1 VTEPISVR
9 VARLRGCEPVPPS
22 EAISWWTCRCSV
34 CHTGSNYSRID
45 WLQPAAWALL
55 LSEMVEAN
63 RRPEIWISTNPATP
77 KYAVGESH
85 FNGIET
91 GRGDTIGEAVALA
104 WINWRESCVVK

>member
-1 VTEPISVR
+1 
-9 VARLRGCEPVPPS
+9 
-22 EAISWWTCRCSV
+22 
-34 CHTGSNYSRID
+34 
-45 WLQPAAWALL
+45 
-55 LSEMVEAN
+55 MVEAN